1 MCVPKELSRY
11 ASIFNCL
18 NPMPSVDLLL
28 AQSQQIT
35 VWFTPIWLTSVGVGL
50 GFLVV
55 LLMILKIFIVSK
67 IPGINTVAENHSTH
81 IVAAIVLGL
90 AYVGAFVGFYYW
102 RFGGVTDIGFP
113 LLFAIPLSAIAGW
126 GAWTMISRQKA
137 GEVISLATEG
147 FLGWLNII
155 CLVFLTFAI
164 SGIVLGMFNGFGV
177 LKFADDTNAMLNS
190 ATRLP
195 FAGTYTKTYDIEPSD
210 ENSNGDEFEL
220 RNSGN
225 TVFGDEVKK
234 VSIISNQKVEIAVEP
249 MTVEVP
255 PFRRIRVT
263 ASQEP
268 TNYIRREDGSGAI
281 PNTKIDKVYLKN
293 FGSKTA
299 NIQMSWEMQPAIPEV
314 WIIPWAAAFVI
325 GIYFFYLVFSVSFPK
340 VAAISLSTF
349 KTEISQP
356 LFLLVLLI
364 GTVFMVGSI
373 YIPYNTF
380 GEDIKMY
387 KDSGLTMIKVLAIF
401 MAIWAAGKSVAEEI
415 EGRTALTVLSKPV
428 GRRQFILGKFS
439 GISLSVAILF
449 IILGA
454 WFVFWTSYKPIY
466 DGGEASTGTPE
477 WNVCFTEA
485 VRIIPAVFLAF
496 LEVIIFVAISVA
508 ISTRFGILTN
518 FLICFS
524 IYVLGHL
531 TPLIVQ
537 SNEVVQSFELVVLF
551 SQIIS
556 IIFPVLDHF
565 DVQAAIN
572 TNRDVP
578 LDYLG
583 WSVIYCVLYG
593 TMAMLLGLVL
603 FEDRDLA

>member
-1 MCVPKELSRY
+1 MPLSLTV
-11 ASIFNCL
+11 SNS
-18 NPMPSVDLLL
+18 MPTVDLLL
-28 AQSQQIT
+28 AQNTQIT
-35 VWFTPIWLTSVGVGL
+35 VWFTPIWLTSVGIGL
-50 GFLVV
+50 GFLLV
-55 LLMILKIFIVSK
+55 LLILLKVFVVSK
-67 IPGINTVAENHSTH
+67 IPGINSVAENHTTH
-81 IVAAIVLGL
+81 AIAGTLLGL
-90 AYVGAFVGFYYW
+90 VYVGAFVGFYYW
-102 RFGGVTDIGFP
+102 RFGGVSDIGFP

-126 GAWTMISRQKA
+126 GAWKMISKSKA
-137 GEVISLATEG
+137 GEVLSLATEG

-155 CLVFLTFAI
+155 CSVFLSFAVI
-164 SGIVLGMFNGFGV
+164 GIVLGLFNGFGV
-177 LKFADDTNAMLNS
+177 IKFADDTNAMLNS
-190 ATRLP
+190 ASRLP
-195 FAGTYTKTYDIEPSD
+195 FSGNYSQTYDISPSGED
-210 ENSNGDEFEL
+210 SNGEEFEL
-220 RNSGN
+220 RHNGN
-225 TVFGDEVKK
+225 LVFGDEVKK
-234 VSIISNQKVEIAVEP
+234 VSVTSNQKVEIAVEP

-255 PFRRIRVT
+255 PFRKIRVT
-263 ASQEP
+263 ASQDA
-268 TNYIRREDGSGAI
+268 TDYVRREDGSGAI
-281 PNTKIDKVYLKN
+281 PNTKIDKIYIKN
-293 FGSKTA
+293 FGSKSAEVTL
-299 NIQMSWEMQPAIPEV
+299 NWEMQPAIPEV
-314 WIIPWAAAFVI
+314 WIVPWAAAFVI
-325 GIYFFYLVFSVSFPK
+325 GVYFFYLAFSVSFPK
-340 VAAISLSTF
+340 VSAISLSTF

-364 GTVFMVGSI
+364 GTFFMVGSI

-428 GRRQFILGKFS
+428 GRRQFILGKFT

-477 WNVCFTEA
+477 WTVCFTEA
-485 VRIIPAVFLAF
+485 VRIIPAIFLAF

-583 WSVIYCVLYG
+583 WAVIYCFLYG
-593 TMAMLLGLVL
+593 TMAMLLALVL